1 MRRKFAYSARHLFK
15 ARLRFRRLL
24 SEEERMLNWI
34 LAFVLPFL
42 IPQTDPETRVIEYLR
57 ATIVP
62 GRPVAVQDVF
72 NRTFKS
78 AEEQQVVQ
86 RLFNA
91 LFQVPMAAVHWYTRT
106 NTIPTLQQ
114 LSNQLR
120 LNNPGEL
127 DLLLRIME
135 SDSRIPRFCKR
146 DLQSGEI
153 TNIDLDAITHD
164 PVFGPIPELVI
175 GGWEGKPAPPFA
187 IHSLSGEA
195 VNSEQ
200 LAGHPHL
207 IYFWFTNCPPC
218 VETAPFLVRLYK
230 KYKSVGFEII
240 AVNADRVLALPYSDA
255 DRKRYLKKA
264 GIPFAV
270 GHGTPEML
278 QAYGS
283 VRIFP
288 SLFFVNRQGKIV
300 KQLLSYQN
308 ETRLEDAVKAA
319 LEP

>member
-1 MRRKFAYSARHLFK
+1 L
-15 ARLRFRRLL
+15 
-24 SEEERMLNWI
+24 
-34 LAFVLPFL
+34 
-42 IPQTDPETRVIEYLR
+42 
-57 ATIVP
+57 
-62 GRPVAVQDVF
+62 
-72 NRTFKS
+72 
-78 AEEQQVVQ
+78 Q

-91 LFQVPMAAVHWYTRT
+91 LFQVPMAAVHRYMRT

-114 LSNQLR
+114 LSNELH
-120 LNNPGEL
+120 LNNPDEL
-127 DLLLRIME
+127 DLVLRIME
-135 SDSRIPRFCKR
+135 SDSRIPRFFKR

-153 TNIDLDAITHD
+153 TDIDVDAITRD

-175 GGWEGKPAPPFA
+175 GGWEGKPAPSFA

-195 VNSEQ
+195 VTSEQ
-200 LAGHPHL
+200 LTGHAHL
-207 IYFWFTNCPPC
+207 IYFCFTNCPAC
-218 VETAPFLVRLYK
+218 VETAPLLVRLYK
-230 KYKSVGFEII
+230 KYEPAGFEII
-240 AVNADRVLALPYSDA
+240 AVNADRVLGLPYSDT

-264 GIPFAV
+264 GVPFTV
-270 GHGTPEML
+270 GHGTQEML

-319 LEP
+319 LQP